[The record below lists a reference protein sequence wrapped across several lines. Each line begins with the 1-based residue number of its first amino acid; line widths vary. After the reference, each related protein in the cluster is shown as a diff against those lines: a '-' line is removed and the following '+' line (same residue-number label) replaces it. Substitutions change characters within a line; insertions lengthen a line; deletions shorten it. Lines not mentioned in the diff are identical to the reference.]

1 VTDVNV
7 RFLRYFDYHF
17 IAYNITIRFLK
28 TCKFYIGFG
37 EMRCDSLVCSPK
49 LMRFLIKLQ

>member
-1 VTDVNV
+1 MRRNDIVTDVNV
-7 RFLRYFDYHF
+7 RFLSYFDYHF

-37 EMRCDSLVCSPK
+37 EMRFACV
-49 LMRFLIKLQ
+49 